1 MLSGA
6 EISDRALLDLIKY
19 QRWIDLLDKKD
30 FDLLRSDLIKDYKR
44 LRA

>member
-19 QRWIDLLDKKD
+19 LRWIDLLDKKD